1 VAALARSGIGTFA
14 DPSSTSPDVPVSGS
28 ASPMRLL
35 DFQVHALAVGAWTGS
50 TFSGAELDSVLPV
63 PADATPM
70 PTTSDV
76 LAGYVAAADSP
87 GAALSRALM
96 AGQDLLAPATLQF
109 PAVVLVLF
117 ASDIATD
124 GGTLVAPSP
133 SPVARA
139 PGERFPLAAVA
150 MTRPGKAP
158 AAIVDVATGG
168 VCTDTANWVN
178 GTISSLF
185 GMLKLATPDN
195 LPGKIVVSIWNWLVS
210 AGESFVQGL
219 ISTVTDA
226 VLGTI
231 RSIAGTI
238 AAVATQ
244 IASLIPFGLRA
255 VAVGPT
261 GGGTFTLGSDP
272 LVGSFNVSVS
282 AGDLPDWPA
291 VLADCAKVAKVPLA
305 DFHNTKDVPIIWG
318 PLRAPANPLISP
330 DVPKTDDVTDA
341 NGQATWG
348 FTTSTDP
355 GDPSGEQ
362 QNQVDQMPVTI
373 HRPEVESARAHLTA
387 ALLGF
392 VPGILQP
399 FVAAIFAPYISGL
412 QSRLNALLDARGTAT
427 AILVYHSGASPKPSV
442 SASPAPS
449 GACSPNPVAAGAYA
463 GTMTATSSEIIDQAE
478 FGKTVATS
486 SGSGAVTV
494 VVASDGSLTGT
505 WALKSHF
512 VFDETAA
519 VNGVVGLHDHSDT
532 VSGYTGGA
540 VTGVACN
547 LELGI
552 GTYSV
557 ESCVD
562 SLRGDCT
569 GDPAPPNRTPVPGGF
584 GKPSSATPGH
594 VIWHWHYEGSTGAVV
609 VADLTIDVT
618 AAP

>member
-1 VAALARSGIGTFA
+1 
-14 DPSSTSPDVPVSGS
+14 
-28 ASPMRLL
+28 M
-35 DFQVHALAVGAWTGS
+35 
-50 TFSGAELDSVLPV
+50 
-63 PADATPM
+63 
-70 PTTSDV
+70 
-76 LAGYVAAADSP
+76 
-87 GAALSRALM
+87 
-96 AGQDLLAPATLQF
+96 
-109 PAVVLVLF
+109 
-117 ASDIATD
+117 
-124 GGTLVAPSP
+124 
-133 SPVARA
+133 
-139 PGERFPLAAVA
+139 
-150 MTRPGKAP
+150 
-158 AAIVDVATGG
+158 
-168 VCTDTANWVN
+168 
-178 GTISSLF
+178 ISSLF

-261 GGGTFTLGSDP
+261 GGGTFMLGSDP
-272 LVGSFNVSVS
+272 LVGSFNVIRERGRPARLAGRPGRLREGRQGPAGRFPQHEGRPDHLGSPAGAGES
-282 AGDLPDWPA
+282 AH
-291 VLADCAKVAKVPLA
+291 LARRPQDRRRDRCE
-305 DFHNTKDVPIIWG
+305 
-318 PLRAPANPLISP
+318 R
-330 DVPKTDDVTDA
+330 
-341 NGQATWG
+341 
-348 FTTSTDP
+348 
-355 GDPSGEQ
+355 SGEHGASRRARTRATRPAS
-362 QNQVDQMPVTI
+362 NRTRSTRCRSRI

-412 QSRLNALLDARGTAT
+412 QGRLNALLDARGTAT
-427 AILVYHSGASPKPSV
+427 AILVYHSGVSPKPSV

-449 GACSPNPVAAGAYA
+449 GACSPNPVAAGTYA
-463 GTMTATSSEIIDQAE
+463 GTFTATSSEVIDQGE

-486 SGSGAVTV
+486 TGSGAVTV
-494 VVASDGSLTGT
+494 VVAGDGSVTGT

-519 VNGVVGLHDHSDT
+519 VNGVVGLHDHSDS

-540 VTGVACN
+540 VTGTACN
-547 LELGI
+547 LELGT

-594 VIWHWHYEGSTGAVV
+594 VVWRWHYAGSTGAVV
-609 VADLTIDVT
+609 VADLTIDVS